1 MDNDNTQPTG
11 NHVKPSQEELKANI
25 QKGIDEI
32 DQLDAEETKKVEE
45 IVENA
50 DNPPA
55 DEKPIVVPQEQAQEE
70 ETLATEEETELKK
83 KLSASARES
92 QVLAARNKQ
101 FSSAV
106 EEAQTLPEP
115 TPEELKVE
123 AVKKGFDFDLMSD
136 VEQSLFKDSVLANK
150 RLEKIGEV
158 ARAGKDVEEWN
169 NKVDEYV
176 GDPQT
181 MIDNPRLE
189 GKQEDFKLFSA
200 KQSRRGVPFEDLVS
214 SFLYNYDKEKP
225 QHKGAM
231 FERGTGGP
239 SDKDIPKSTKISV
252 DDAAML
258 REKDYNKFVEYLRAG
273 KIETPTDI

>member
-1 MDNDNTQPTG
+1 MDKDNTQPTG

-32 DQLDAEETKKVEE
+32 DQLDADEIKKVEE

-55 DEKPIVVPQEQAQEE
+55 DEKPIVVPQEQTQEE
-70 ETLATEEETELKK
+70 ETSATEEETELKK
-83 KLSASARES
+83 KLSASAREA

-101 FSSAV
+101 FSSVV
-106 EEAQTLPEP
+106 EEAQALPDP
-115 TPEELKVE
+115 TEGELKVE
-123 AVKKGFDFDLMSD
+123 AVKKGFDFEMMSD
-136 VEQSLFKDSVLANK
+136 VEKQLFKDSVLATK
-150 RLEKIGEV
+150 RMEKIGEV

-169 NKVDEYV
+169 SKVDEFV
-176 GDPQT
+176 DNPQT

-239 SDKDIPKSTKISV
+239 SDKDQPKSTKLSV
-252 DDAAML
+252 DDAALL

>member
-1 MDNDNTQPTG
+1 MDKDNTQPTG

-32 DQLDAEETKKVEE
+32 DQLDADEIKKVEE

-55 DEKPIVVPQEQAQEE
+55 DEKPIIVPQEQTQEE
-70 ETLATEEETELKK
+70 ETSATEEETELKK
-83 KLSASARES
+83 KLSASAREA

-101 FSSAV
+101 FSSVV
-106 EEAQTLPEP
+106 EEAQALPDP
-115 TPEELKVE
+115 TEGELKVE
-123 AVKKGFDFDLMSD
+123 AVKKGFDFEMMSD
-136 VEQSLFKDSVLANK
+136 VEKQLFKDSVLATK
-150 RLEKIGEV
+150 RMEKIGEV

-169 NKVDEYV
+169 SKVDEFV
-176 GDPQT
+176 DNPQT

-239 SDKDIPKSTKISV
+239 SDKDQPKSTKLSV
-252 DDAAML
+252 DDAALL